1 MTDAT
6 KPELPLHHIAAKV
19 PAVPGW
25 RVLAFAHDA
34 EGKRIEVRPDAY
46 AITEHPIVAW
56 GILVSISQYAGFGAF
71 LGFGGGEPQPCPLDE
86 NGNRMNTMVDFI
98 CLSPPGETAQEA
110 VDRIE
115 APTRKV
121 AEKTAKGAQPK

>member
-1 MTDAT
+1 MSDAT
-6 KPELPLHHIAAKV
+6 KPELPLHHVAAKV

-34 EGKRIEVRPDAY
+34 EGKRIEVRPAAY
-46 AITEHPIVAW
+46 AIAEHPIVAW
-56 GILVSISQYAGFGAF
+56 GILVSISRFSMFSA
-71 LGFGGGEPQPCPLDE
+71 LLGGGGAPDPVPLDE
-86 NGNRMNTMVDFI
+86 NGNHMTTMVDFI

-115 APTRKV
+115 APALRAADAT
-121 AEKTAKGAQPK
+121 KGAQPK